1 MNESRREE
9 LIDSF
14 RDREYRESYAQ
25 DFLNTTIATQLRVIR
40 EQRDLT
46 QAELAEAVG
55 TKQTA
60 ISRIENVDNTARNIG
75 TLMEIAFRLD
85 CRLKVS
91 FETFGSLIEES
102 LQFSRENL
110 HRPTFSEDPVFTGGI
125 PGPIYTIPM
134 VGTGLI
140 NGQYISGGNL
150 QIGLVGAN
158 SRFGIMGIRY
168 PAHDTSYTHIPDTGV
183 CVTACN
189 YTGVCTLFASGVGVS
204 DAIGGVAIKSPQK
217 PPKKNESGFALAA

>member
-9 LIDSF
+9 LIESF

-40 EQRDLT
+40 EQRELT
-46 QAELAEAVG
+46 QADLAEAVG

-75 TLMEIAFRLD
+75 TLMEIAFKLD

-102 LQFSRENL
+102 LRFSRENL
-110 HRPTFSEDPVFTGGI
+110 QCPTFSDDPVFTGGI
-125 PGPIYTIPM
+125 PAPIYTIPM
-134 VGTGLI
+134 VRTGLI
-140 NGQYISGGNL
+140 NGQYVTGGDL
-150 QIGLVGAN
+150 QIGLT
-158 SRFGIMGIRY
+158 GISH
-168 PAHDTSYTHIPDTGV
+168 PAYDTSYLYSPNPGV
-183 CVTACN
+183 YLTACN
-189 YTGVCTLFASGVGVS
+189 YTGVCTLFASGVSVS
-204 DAIGGVAIKSPQK
+204 DAIGGVAITSPQK
-217 PPKKNESGFALAA
+217 PPKKNEPGYALAA